1 MGTFEK
7 WVHSG
12 RLMAV
17 PEKDLPPNPARAR
30 AFLEKVLAGD
40 PVRRRLARAWRVN
53 WEAVSIIPPPSDTSP
68 AEAVQKRGRGKPPL
82 DLAGLKWWLKTARA
96 QGKSLREISR
106 EAERVHGVK
115 ISPASLM
122 RVFRLWEGG

>member
-17 PEKDLPPNPARAR
+17 KEKDLPPNPARAR
-30 AFLEKVLAGD
+30 AFLEKVLAAD
-40 PVRRRLARAWRVN
+40 PVRNRLARGLARQR
-53 WEAVSIIPPPSDTSP
+53 EAVSIIPLASDTSP
-68 AEAVQKRGRGKPPL
+68 AEAGQKRGRGKPPL

-106 EAERVHGVK
+106 EAERIHGVK